1 MNWCIICRCAITS
14 QNNWEKYIMLTSIT
28 IVPFQSYFTA
38 LWIHIGGSSTCIIST
53 AVWITAPHT
62 ATITGNTMSTDTVKC
77 SGLTTV
83 CTPPSC
89 IAICR
94 QSMIHLQI
102 KLRILIT
109 SIHYYENIVP
119 CCDAGWDFD
128 PICSVWGYV
137 FFVLFLSIFVY
148 CNLNSLCRLT
158 VTRPISQEM

>member
-1 MNWCIICRCAITS
+1 M
-14 QNNWEKYIMLTSIT
+14 SI
-28 IVPFQSYFTA
+28 
-38 LWIHIGGSSTCIIST
+38 
-53 AVWITAPHT
+53 
-62 ATITGNTMSTDTVKC
+62 DTVNWA
-77 SGLTTV
+77 GLTTV
-83 CTPPSC
+83 CTPPSF

-94 QSMIHLQI
+94 QSMIHMQI

-128 PICSVWGYV
+128 PVCSVWGYV

-158 VTRPISQEM
+158 VTRRVSQEMYIIPWQPRFSVRFVSISHLFSSGLFRISLFVIINYVQRYACFVTFHDF